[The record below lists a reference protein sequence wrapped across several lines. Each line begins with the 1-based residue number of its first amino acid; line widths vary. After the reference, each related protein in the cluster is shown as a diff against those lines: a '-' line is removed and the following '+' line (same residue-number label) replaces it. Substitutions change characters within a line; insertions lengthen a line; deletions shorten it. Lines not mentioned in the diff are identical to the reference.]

1 MPVQTRS
8 QLKALKTPVIEAV
21 IEKVVIKKEVKK
33 PLEKPLKKSLEKP
46 LEKPGYKTRSKDKNK
61 RQRKPFYDWVP
72 VDANTVEK
80 PFAGKEYD
88 DAAARRESNR
98 ASNISSTPNHT
109 TVTEEKL
116 AELGLTPDSRDPT
129 GKYKIVI
136 ASFKLG
142 IEIGYNCDKK
152 EKWAIAPP
160 GYCWHE
166 FSDSGYYNYD
176 WYALCKIVT
185 PEEKE
190 EKEAVA
196 L

>member
-1 MPVQTRS
+1 MPIKTRS
-8 QLKALKTPVIEAV
+8 QTTVF
-21 IEKVVIKKEVKK
+21 KK
-33 PLEKPLKKSLEKP
+33 
-46 LEKPGYKTRSKDKNK
+46 
-61 RQRKPFYDWVP
+61 FYDWVF
-72 VDANTVEK
+72 VDTNAVEK

-98 ASNISSTPNHT
+98 ASNISSTPKYK
-109 TVTEEKL
+109 TVTEKKL

-142 IEIGYNCDKK
+142 IELGYNCNKK
-152 EKWAIAPP
+152 GKWAIAPP

-166 FSDSGYYNYD
+166 FSDSDYYNYD

-190 EKEAVA
+190 EKERKETKEKEEKEEKEKERKENVA
-196 L
+196 LL